1 VRGEAVLFLFPLIL
15 RLLLLLSTLL
25 YQWTS
30 LVTVTPCFLLCL
42 FTIPPFTTRSIIE
55 RTSKLYSTTSNIK
68 RLTVLA
74 VLRTKNHGKTGV

>member
-1 VRGEAVLFLFPLIL
+1 VRGEAVSFLFPLIL

-30 LVTVTPCFLLCL
+30 LVMVTPCFILPWTLPACL
-42 FTIPPFTTRSIIE
+42 FTIPSFTARSVTE
-55 RTSKLYSTTSNIK
+55 RTSKLYSTTSDIK

-74 VLRTKNHGKTGV
+74 VLRTK